1 MRRAKANLLV
11 DIGCLLTFIPTLL
24 SGLVLYLYLPSGGGR
39 GSSWATWMGIARHDW
54 IFWHDAA
61 GFAFAILILIHL
73 LLHGTFF
80 RNIPRTLSS
89 RETDS
94 DEECS

>member
-1 MRRAKANLLV
+1 
-11 DIGCLLTFIPTLL
+11 LLTFIPTLL

-80 RNIPRTLSS
+80 REYSPHPLFTGNGFGRRMQLTRCCGVNRS
-89 RETDS
+89 
-94 DEECS
+94 